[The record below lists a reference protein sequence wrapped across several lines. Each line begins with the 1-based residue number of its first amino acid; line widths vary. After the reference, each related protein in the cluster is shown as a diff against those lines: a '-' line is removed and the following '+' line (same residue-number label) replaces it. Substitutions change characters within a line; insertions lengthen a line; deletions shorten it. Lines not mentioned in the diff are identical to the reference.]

1 MSGPSPV
8 VLLYSKPGCGLC
20 DETRSLLEAL
30 LEERARA
37 GLVAPPIEERDITT
51 DPTWESALF
60 LEIPVVEIG
69 PRRLPLAISA
79 RALRRLIT
87 EALDGVPA

>member
-8 VLLYSKPGCGLC
+8 VVLYSKPRCGLC
-20 DETRSLLEAL
+20 EETRSLLEAL
-30 LEERARA
+30 LAERARA
-37 GLVAPPIEERDITT
+37 GRAAPTLEERDITT
-51 DPTWESALF
+51 DPTWESAFF

-69 PRRLPLAISA
+69 TRRLPLAISA
-79 RALRRLIT
+79 RALRRLLA